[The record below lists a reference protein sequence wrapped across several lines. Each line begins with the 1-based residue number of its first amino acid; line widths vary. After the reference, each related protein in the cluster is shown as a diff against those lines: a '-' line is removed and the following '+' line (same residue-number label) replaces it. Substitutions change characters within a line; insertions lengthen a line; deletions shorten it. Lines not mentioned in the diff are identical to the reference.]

1 MKEVRV
7 GIAGTG
13 AMGHAHARAYT
24 RNGAPIVAVAD
35 TDAARAEPLAA
46 DHGAKA
52 VTSVEDLLAAG
63 ATAVSICL
71 PHHLHVSAVLLCAR
85 RRVPVLIE
93 KPHCCTAE
101 EARMI
106 REVCREYQ
114 QTPMVGFTHRF
125 LRSTLELER
134 RLRAGELGSID
145 LVTDCLAANSLGPNT
160 PSWFGD
166 RQMAGGGIAMIGA
179 IHSIDRFRW
188 LLASEVVAVN
198 AVCRAAEAEGVEHL
212 AVITLEF
219 ACGAVGSLTA
229 YRSPAPGHAR
239 HHRYQLFGT
248 RGEAGSAVDEFAC
261 QRMGILVEGQSI
273 QVDCAGDDPFAREI
287 SEFLASIRQARPPQP
302 GLDDGELALAVVLA
316 IYESARTGQRVLMEN
331 FMQQHFSFRQEAQ

>member
-1 MKEVRV
+1 MTTAALSAPNSAQIEGSKFLNLLIVDDE
-7 GIAGTG
+7 
-13 AMGHAHARAYT
+13 RA
-24 RNGAPIVAVAD
+24 
-35 TDAARAEPLAA
+35 
-46 DHGAKA
+46 
-52 VTSVEDLLAAG
+52 
-63 ATAVSICL
+63 
-71 PHHLHVSAVLLCAR
+71 
-85 RRVPVLIE
+85 
-93 KPHCCTAE
+93 
-101 EARMI
+101 I

-145 LVTDCLAANSLGPNT
+145 LVTDCLAANSLGPT
-160 PSWFGD
+160 MPSWFGD

-219 ACGAVGSLTA
+219 ASGAVGSLTA
-229 YRSPAPGHAR
+229 YRSPAPPHER
-239 HHRYQLFGT
+239 RHRYQLFGA
-248 RGEAGSAVDEFAC
+248 RGKADGAVDDFAS
-261 QRMGILVEGQSI
+261 QRMDILVEGQAI

-302 GLDDGELALAVVLA
+302 GLDDGELALAAVLA

-331 FMQQHFSFRQEAQ
+331 FMQQHFSFRQEAR